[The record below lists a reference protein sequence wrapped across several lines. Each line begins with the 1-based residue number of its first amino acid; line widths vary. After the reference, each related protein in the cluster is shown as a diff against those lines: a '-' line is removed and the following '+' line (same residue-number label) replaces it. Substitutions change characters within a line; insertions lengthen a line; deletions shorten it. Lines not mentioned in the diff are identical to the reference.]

1 MRFIIIICVL
11 FFATTS
17 SAQTQFINAAKVE
30 YERRVN
36 QHSQLDQEGDN
47 QWIQEYKK
55 QIPKSV
61 ADIYVLK
68 FNAEKSVYKLAK
80 ENTDVKYLWG
90 SKPSENDIIVKD
102 FKTNTISLQRDVFE
116 NTYLLKDSLK
126 QLNWKI
132 TDETRTIAGFECKK
146 AITKIHDSVYVVA
159 FYTDQIITSSGPE
172 SFTGLPGLILGVA
185 IPRLYTTW
193 FATKVELIEPTPT
206 ELAPIQKGKKAT
218 WKTLMVDLN
227 KGVKD
232 WGKEGARFIWLFS
245 L

>member
-1 MRFIIIICVL
+1 MRFFLIIYTL
-11 FFATTS
+11 FFVSTS
-17 SAQTQFINAAKVE
+17 IAQTQFITSAKVE
-30 YERRVN
+30 YEKKVN

-47 QWIQEYKK
+47 QWVQEYRK
-55 QIPKSV
+55 QIPKTV
-61 ADIYVLK
+61 TDYYVLK
-68 FNAEKSVYKLAK
+68 FNSEKSVYKLAK

-90 SKPSENDIIVKD
+90 TKPTENDVIVKD
-102 FKTNTISLQRDVFE
+102 FTNNSISLQREVFE
-116 NTYLLKDSLK
+116 NTYLVKDSLK

-159 FYTDQIITSSGPE
+159 FYTDQIMISSGPE
-172 SFTGLPGLILGVA
+172 SFSGLPGLILGLA

-193 FATKVELIEPTPT
+193 FATKVELVEPSIT
-206 ELAPIQKGKKAT
+206 ELSPVQKGKKAT
-218 WKTLMVDLN
+218 WKTLLVDLN

-232 WGKEGARFIWLFS
+232 WGKEGKRFIWTFS